1 MSSLQFVVHRHL
13 LAKASELL
21 TTAENKASA
30 AADVIA
36 TKTVEAKDA
45 TVAAAHTAA
54 STVQGIIG
62 SFFVS
67 IENLCFNSR
76 KNQRSG

>member
-1 MSSLQFVVHRHL
+1 MITVTTLC
-13 LAKASELL
+13 LAVKAAELL
-21 TTAENKASA
+21 VTAETKASA

-54 STVQGIIG
+54 ATVQGNIG
-62 SFFVS
+62 SLLFPRDIS
-67 IENLCFNSR
+67 IDS
-76 KNQRSG
+76 